1 MLSGGSLG
9 APSGQQAQEGS
20 HSARTR
26 TDKASLLPDTSLCS
40 WVGGEGQDPLLLL
53 VIL

>member
-1 MLSGGSLG
+1 MLSGGSSG
-9 APSGQQAQEGS
+9 ALTRAQEGS

-40 WVGGEGQDPLLLL
+40 WVGGEGQDPQLLL